1 MRFSAVPVF
10 ASQFFIRYSSFF
22 ISHSVAMS
30 TILDTI
36 VAHKRREVAARRELV
51 PTKLLETSLYFR
63 SKPLSLRH
71 YLLRENGSGI
81 IAEFKRKSPS
91 KGWINQYAPVERTTL
106 GYMQAGAMALSI
118 LTDAE
123 FFGGKNEDLT
133 TARRFNF
140 CPIVRKDFVVDEYQ
154 IIEAKSNGAD
164 AVLLISAVLTPEEI
178 GSLGRLAKSLGLE
191 VLLEV
196 HDGDELARS
205 AVADAVDLI
214 GVNNRNL
221 HDFSLS
227 LDTSMVLAEAIPS
240 EFVKVSESGIS
251 TAAAIMQLREAGY
264 RGFLLGEAFMRN
276 ARPERAC
283 AALVQELA
291 GVSRSAALIS

>member
-1 MRFSAVPVF
+1 M
-10 ASQFFIRYSSFF
+10 SQ
-22 ISHSVAMS
+22 A

-36 VAHKRREVAARRELV
+36 VAHKRQEIATRRELV
-51 PTKLLETSLYFR
+51 PVKLLETSLYFNAQ
-63 SKPLSLRH
+63 PLSLRK
-71 YLLRENGSGI
+71 YLLREGGSGL

-106 GYMQAGAMALSI
+106 GYMQAGAAALSI
-118 LTDAE
+118 LTDTE

-154 IIEAKSNGAD
+154 ILEAKSVGAD
-164 AVLLISAVLTPEEI
+164 AVLLIAAVLTPAEI
-178 GSLGRLAKSLGLE
+178 DTLGRLARSLGLE

-196 HDGDELARS
+196 HDAEELARS
-205 AVADAVDLI
+205 VNADAVNLI

-227 LDTSMVLAEAIPS
+227 LDTSMALAEAIPN

-251 TAAAIMQLREAGY
+251 TAAAIGQLREVGY
-264 RGFLLGEAFMRN
+264 RGFLLGEAFMRH

-283 AALVQELA
+283 AALVQEI
-291 GVSRSAALIS
+291 AALPKTESVVA

>member
-1 MRFSAVPVF
+1 MPRVSVLLIM
-10 ASQFFIRYSSFF
+10 SQT
-22 ISHSVAMS
+22 

-36 VAHKRREVAARRELV
+36 VAHKRQEIAARRELV
-51 PTKLLETSLYFR
+51 PIKLLESSLYFK
-63 SKPLSLRH
+63 SQPLSLRK
-71 YLLRENGSGI
+71 YLLREGGSGL

-106 GYMQAGAMALSI
+106 GYMQAGAAALSI
-118 LTDAE
+118 LTDTE

-140 CPIVRKDFVVDEYQ
+140 CPIIRKDFVVDEYQ
-154 IIEAKSNGAD
+154 ILEAKSTGAD
-164 AVLLISAVLTPEEI
+164 AVLLIAAVLSPAEI
-178 GSLGRLAKSLGLE
+178 DKLGRLARSLGLE

-196 HDGDELARS
+196 HDAEELARS
-205 AVADAVDLI
+205 ANTEAVDLI

-227 LDTSMVLAEAIPS
+227 LDTSMALAEAIPN

-251 TAAAIMQLREAGY
+251 TAKAISRLHAVGY
-264 RGFLLGEAFMRN
+264 RGFLLGEAFMRH

-283 AALVQELA
+283 ATLVQEI
-291 GVSRSAALIS
+291 AALIKEPAVAV